1 MACAARLT
9 DGGVVRLAEPGF
21 AGLLAGLPQDGTSFK
36 PLPGPRVTAPEWAT
50 QQGIDLDGRVDVFAV
65 GQLLESA
72 CGTLD
77 GRLAGRTRRLV
88 DRCLSNDRD
97 NRPRSGGALADELRA
112 LLHEEQ
118 AATEQDFSPRSLLV
132 TVVLCLLAAAA
143 GFAAHAWL
151 FAPAAATTTN

>member
-1 MACAARLT
+1 MS
-9 DGGVVRLAEPGF
+9 GN
-21 AGLLAGLPQDGTSFK
+21 
-36 PLPGPRVTAPEWAT
+36 AT
-50 QQGIDLDGRVDVFAV
+50 LINRNPSTVHETLISGI
-65 GQLLESA
+65 QN
-72 CGTLD
+72 
-77 GRLAGRTRRLV
+77 TR
-88 DRCLSNDRD
+88 
-97 NRPRSGGALADELRA
+97 ADELRA